1 MNRFVFVSLTLAV
14 AVAALMGCG
23 DDVRVPSAPPDPSP
37 PSAVADLA
45 VAIEQDSV
53 IVLTWTAPSDVGYFG
68 KASVYD
74 LRYSTSPITENT
86 WEEALQA
93 QGEPAPEDPGAT
105 ERFAVPGLRPRTS
118 YYFALRALDRRG
130 NLSDLSNTVLLDV
143 DPPTAIDD
151 LAATRATSRTIAL
164 TWTAPSENGPPGRAS
179 SYEIRYSQDVISEDD
194 WDSAAPATGAPVPAQ
209 EGTQESFVVTGLEPQ
224 TFYYLAVRSEDRSG
238 NLSSISNVIEAAT
251 NTDPQGWWDGFA
263 VQGPNGDVSALLPFG
278 SDLVVGGTFTVAGT
292 VPASRIALWDGDNW
306 LPMSSGFDKGPGT
319 TGVRSLAVY
328 DQETIAGGIFGLSG
342 TRQINNVARWDG
354 SAWLPLGLGTNGM
367 VIAMAP
373 YAGDLYVGGIFST
386 AGGLD
391 NTAIARWD
399 GSMWHQMGWS
409 LEDADGVTSLIVFN
423 GELIA
428 GGSFSRA
435 AGTDAENIAAWTGS
449 AWRPL
454 GEGFGGGDPITAVR
468 CLAVH
473 NGDLIAGGSFQ
484 FSGATTV
491 NNIARWDG
499 ISWSPLGEGVGD
511 DPYEDS
517 VSALAV
523 YNGDLIAAGRFT
535 VEGQPGLNNIARWNG
550 SAWVS
555 MDGGVT
561 GSDDFTGVNALAV
574 SNGSL
579 FAGGHFQFAGE
590 IQSFNIARWDD

>member
-1 MNRFVFVSLTLAV
+1 MIRFVFVHLMLAV

-37 PSAVADLA
+37 PSTIGDLA

-53 IVLTWTAPSDVGYFG
+53 IVLTWTAPADVGYFG

-74 LRYSTSPITENT
+74 LRYSTSPIGEDT
-86 WEEALQA
+86 WEEARQA
-93 QGEPAPEDPGAT
+93 QGEPAPADPGAA
-105 ERFAVPGLRPRTS
+105 ERFAVSGLPPRTS

-143 DPPTAIDD
+143 DPPTAVDD
-151 LAATRATSRTIAL
+151 LAATRATSRTIAV

-179 SYEIRYSQDVISEDD
+179 SYEIRYSQEMISEGD
-194 WDSAAPATGAPVPAQ
+194 WDSAALAPGAPVPAQ

-224 TFYYLAVRSEDRSG
+224 TFYYLAVRSEDRAG
-238 NLSSISNVIEAAT
+238 NLSAISNVIETAT
-251 NTDPQGWWDGFA
+251 NTDPQGWWDGFG
-263 VQGPNGDVSALLPFG
+263 VEGPNGDVSALLPFG
-278 SDLVVGGTFTVAGT
+278 SELVVGGTFTVAGT
-292 VPASRIALWDGDNW
+292 VPASRIAFWNGDNW

-319 TGVRSLAVY
+319 TGVRALAVY
-328 DQETIAGGIFGLSG
+328 DQGIIAGGVFGLSG
-342 TRQINNVARWDG
+342 TRQMNNVARWDG
-354 SAWLPLGLGTNGM
+354 TGWQPLGLGTDGM
-367 VIAMAP
+367 VLALAA
-373 YAGDLYVGGIFST
+373 YDGDLYVGGGFFT

-409 LEDADGVTSLIVFN
+409 YEDAVGVTSLVVYD
-423 GELIA
+423 GELVA
-428 GGSFSRA
+428 GGNFSRA
-435 AGTDAENIAAWTGS
+435 AGADADNIAAWNGS

-454 GEGFGGGDPITAVR
+454 GDGFGGGDPVTVVR
-468 CLAVH
+468 SLAVY
-473 NGDLIAGGSFQ
+473 NGDLVAGGSFLT
-484 FSGATTV
+484 SGGATV
-491 NNIARWDG
+491 NHIARWDG
-499 ISWSPLGEGVGD
+499 MSWSSFGEGVGD

-523 YNGDLIAAGRFT
+523 YNGDLIAAGRIT

-555 MDGGVT
+555 MDGGLT